1 LTTSHSRLTF
11 PNRIV
16 KPNLDSQ
23 DPQRAVAAD
32 TKEDLAAD
40 SEADSAVEWVPALA
54 VAVAVAKSMSPTFVS
69 NASIFFN
76 CVGLSC

>member
-1 LTTSHSRLTF
+1 
-11 PNRIV
+11 V

-32 TKEDLAAD
+32 TKEDLAVD
-40 SEADSAVEWVPALA
+40 SEADSAVEWVPVL
-54 VAVAVAKSMSPTFVS
+54 AVAVAKSMSPTFVS
-69 NASIFFN
+69 NASIFLN

>member
-40 SEADSAVEWVPALA
+40 SEADSAVEWVPVL
-54 VAVAVAKSMSPTFVS
+54 AVAVAKSMSPTFVS
-69 NASIFFN
+69 NASIFLN

>member
-1 LTTSHSRLTF
+1 
-11 PNRIV
+11 V

-40 SEADSAVEWVPALA
+40 SEADSAVEWVPVL
-54 VAVAVAKSMSPTFVS
+54 AVAVAKSMSPTFVS
-69 NASIFFN
+69 NASIFLN